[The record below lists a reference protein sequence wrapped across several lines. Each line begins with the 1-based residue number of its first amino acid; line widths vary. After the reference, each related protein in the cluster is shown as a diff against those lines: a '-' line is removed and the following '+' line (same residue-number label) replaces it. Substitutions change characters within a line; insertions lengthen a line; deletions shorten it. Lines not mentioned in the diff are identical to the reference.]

1 MEDLKIQPIITLN
14 DAITDSPV
22 FRSSIYHQ
30 DIQLEQLEQWLNSL
44 SRQLKLY
51 TEKLDSKSTPCMEC

>member
-1 MEDLKIQPIITLN
+1 MEDVKLQPLITLS

-30 DIQLEQLEQWLNSL
+30 DIQLEHLEQWLNSL

-51 TEKLDSKSTPCMEC
+51 TEKLASKC